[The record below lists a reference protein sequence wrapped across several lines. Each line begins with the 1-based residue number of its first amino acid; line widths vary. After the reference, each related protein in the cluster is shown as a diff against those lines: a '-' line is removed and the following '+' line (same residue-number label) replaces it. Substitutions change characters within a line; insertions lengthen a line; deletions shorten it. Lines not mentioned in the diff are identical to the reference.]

1 MAAALPHDPAGQGEP
16 LLAAL
21 HTIRSHSIEYRQS
34 LDSVITS
41 ATSTTQ
47 STAGYQDL
55 LEEMHL
61 THLMLGILD
70 LVIPALEHDSYPVTA
85 RDEELLQLV
94 QPVEFAVFEQSRFR
108 KLQKCIRKIGR
119 ELESRDPDTP
129 TQAANT
135 ACVVQGA
142 KVFKEEGRKEQQEMV
157 ERLVNFVSKNVT
169 TTPSASFI
177 ETSDL
182 VEAFEAAEKARGVS
196 LGLSKRCLN
205 FLMVGAAQQV
215 LQVDENV
222 VKGSRMRAG
231 KKRKGFY
238 GVKFIA

>member
-41 ATSTTQ
+41 AISTTQ

-85 RDEELLQLV
+85 RVEELLQLV
-94 QPVEFAVFEQSRFR
+94 QPAEFADFQQNRFR

-119 ELESRDPDTP
+119 ELESRDSDTP
-129 TQAANT
+129 IPDGLG
-135 ACVVQGA
+135 VQGGA
-142 KVFKEEGRKEQQEMV
+142 FKEQGRKELQEMA

-177 ETSDL
+177 ETSEL
-182 VEAFEAAEKARGVS
+182 VEAFEASEKARGGS
-196 LGLSKRCLN
+196 LGVSKRCMN
-205 FLMVGAAQQV
+205 SLMVVAAQRV

>member
-85 RDEELLQLV
+85 RVEELLQLV

-119 ELESRDPDTP
+119 ELESRDSDTP
-129 TQAANT
+129 IPDGLG
-135 ACVVQGA
+135 VQGGA
-142 KVFKEEGRKEQQEMV
+142 FKEQGRKELQEMA

-177 ETSDL
+177 ETSEL
-182 VEAFEAAEKARGVS
+182 VEAFEASEKARGGS
-196 LGLSKRCLN
+196 LGVSKRCMN
-205 FLMVGAAQQV
+205 SLMVVAAQRV

>member
-1 MAAALPHDPAGQGEP
+1 MATEVPADSAAGQRET

-21 HTIRSHSIEYRQS
+21 HTIHAHSLEYQQS
-34 LDSVITS
+34 LDSILKS

-47 STAGYQDL
+47 STEGYQDL
-55 LEEMHL
+55 LDEMRE
-61 THLMLGILD
+61 THLLLGILD
-70 LVIPALEHDSYPVTA
+70 LVMPALEQDDSYPVTVGFE
-85 RDEELLQLV
+85 DLLQMV
-94 QPVEFAVFEQSRFR
+94 QPAEFADFQQNRFR

-119 ELESRDPDTP
+119 ELESMDSDTP
-129 TQAANT
+129 IPDGLG
-135 ACVVQGA
+135 VQGGA
-142 KVFKEEGRKEQQEMV
+142 FKEQGRKELQEMA

-177 ETSDL
+177 ETSEL
-182 VEAFEAAEKARGVS
+182 VEAFEASEKARGGS
-196 LGLSKRCLN
+196 LGLSKRCMN
-205 FLMVGAAQQV
+205 SLMVVAAQRV
-215 LQVDENV
+215 LQVNENV

>member
-85 RDEELLQLV
+85 RVEELLQLV
-94 QPVEFAVFEQSRFR
+94 QPAEFADFQQNRFR

-119 ELESRDPDTP
+119 ELESMDSDTP
-129 TQAANT
+129 IPDGLG
-135 ACVVQGA
+135 VQGGA
-142 KVFKEEGRKEQQEMV
+142 FKEQGRKELQEMA

-177 ETSDL
+177 ETSEL
-182 VEAFEAAEKARGVS
+182 VEAFEASEKARGGS
-196 LGLSKRCLN
+196 LGLSKRCMN
-205 FLMVGAAQQV
+205 SLMVVAAQRV
-215 LQVDENV
+215 LQVNENV